1 MKGYLTALF
10 SAQTPPPGSQEGLPY
25 WSLWFLLCIILLLF
39 AFIFLRDKDLRQRLN
54 RFLFGAK
61 KKLIRFRLQT
71 RLKIAARKRK
81 DLHRYLG
88 QKIWEEGLEVQGGEK
103 LIRTLSR
110 LEEKTKG
117 STEDLDESELKIK
130 KLKKRL
136 EEISLKDGVKL
147 SGQKAEVKIQHEK
160 LTITRDK
167 IKEIR
172 AALAQKKKELDK
184 ADKDIH
190 QQKRE
195 IQELDKTTETPEDD
209 RSEKKKVLQKRIPE
223 LQDRRKETEQA
234 RNEMKA
240 TLTDLDEQEKAL
252 QDQIHEEKRTM
263 RKIEDEGKKGQEELK
278 KEIGEWERHRVRL
291 QEKIQRIEKRKQPFL
306 ENLGVLAD
314 QNRIDQESLL
324 LFYSQID
331 RNIKRSEEIKKQL
344 QELD

>member
-1 MKGYLTALF
+1 MKAHLAALF

-25 WSLWFLLCIILLLF
+25 WLLWFLLCIIFLLL

-71 RLKIAARKRK
+71 RLKIAMRKRR

-88 QKIWEEGLEVQGGEK
+88 QKIWEEGFEVLGGDK
-103 LIRTLSR
+103 LLRTLTR
-110 LEEKTKG
+110 LEEKTRA
-117 STEDLDESELKIK
+117 STEDLEETESKITKMK
-130 KLKKRL
+130 KQL
-136 EEISLKDGVKL
+136 EEITLKDGVKL

-160 LTITRDK
+160 LTVTKDK
-167 IKEIR
+167 IKETK
-172 AALAQKKKELDK
+172 AALTLHKKELEK
-184 ADKDIH
+184 TEKDIH
-190 QQKRE
+190 QIERENLERDKAAEMTEDEKEEKNDELKKRIHEHQKRRKQNE
-195 IQELDKTTETPEDD
+195 QSRIELK
-209 RSEKKKVLQKRIPE
+209 S
-223 LQDRRKETEQA
+223 
-234 RNEMKA
+234 
-240 TLTDLDEQEKAL
+240 TLADLEEQEKAL
-252 QDQIHEEKRTM
+252 QEQIHEEKRTM
-263 RKIEDEGKKGQEELK
+263 KKIEDESKKGQEELK

-291 QEKIQRIEKRKQPFL
+291 QEKMQRIEKRKQPLF

-314 QNRIDQESLL
+314 QNRIDHESLF